1 MDFLSSFDLENYTR
15 KSMKESLESLDHDD
29 LVDAAL
35 FFADNLFQ
43 KDQINKKAA
52 MDRFASKS
60 ELLFISLFNEAEE
73 IAATSSPEDMDE
85 SALLE
90 Q

>member
-60 ELLFISLFNEAEE
+60 EQLFIVCRAWH
-73 IAATSSPEDMDE
+73 TSCW
-85 SALLE
+85 
-90 Q
+90 

>member
-73 IAATSSPEDMDE
+73 I
-85 SALLE
+85 
-90 Q
+90 